1 MPNYQLF
8 EIYKNEEKVKF
19 VKNWK
24 MDIFKNLEFELK
36 KHQIINWVLINN

>member
-24 MDIFKNLEFELK
+24 MDIFKNLEFDFELNYK
-36 KHQIINWVLINN
+36 RYIIL

>member
-24 MDIFKNLEFELK
+24 IDIFKNLEFNSFKLVNLK
-36 KHQIINWVLINN
+36 IV